1 MMTRGEQSVL
11 VEMWHAGH
19 RVREIAD
26 RLGVH
31 ISTVNDY
38 RRRVGLQDRGLNHQ
52 GQPDDPSPE
61 DEAASQAGL
70 ALAPSVARAAR
81 IIRQRHLERMAGA
94 R

>member
-1 MMTRGEQSVL
+1 MMSRGEQIVL

-26 RLGVH
+26 RLGIG
-31 ISTVNDY
+31 ISTVNLY
-38 RRRVGLQDRGLNHQ
+38 KRQAGLKARGLKHQ

-61 DEAASQAGL
+61 DEMASQAGL

-81 IIRQRHLERMAGA
+81 IIRQRNLDRMAGA